1 MKARAAWAARLSR
14 MVAAALLATL
24 AAVAAAPASAMHL
37 TDLQGKQHTLEVHR
51 GKWVVLNVW
60 ATWCAPCIKEM
71 PELEALARA
80 RDDVVVLGLAA
91 DGENVGRIRDFA
103 QALRV
108 SYPIIA
114 GNDQLMKQ
122 YKIKAYPTTM
132 LFNAEGKLVLTRLG
146 QITRAEL
153 DAQLPPK
160 STR

>member
-1 MKARAAWAARLSR
+1 MGMRVVQQPVQQPSCVAARRDASK
-14 MVAAALLATL
+14 AA
-24 AAVAAAPASAMHL
+24 S
-37 TDLQGKQHTLEVHR
+37 QQQHTLEVHR

-91 DGENVGRIRDFA
+91 DGEYVGRIGEFA
-103 QALRV
+103 RALRV

-114 GNDQLMKQ
+114 GNDQLMKH
-122 YKIKAYPTTM
+122 YKIKAYPTTL

-146 QITRAEL
+146 QITRADL
-153 DAQLPPK
+153 DAQLPK
-160 STR
+160 IAR